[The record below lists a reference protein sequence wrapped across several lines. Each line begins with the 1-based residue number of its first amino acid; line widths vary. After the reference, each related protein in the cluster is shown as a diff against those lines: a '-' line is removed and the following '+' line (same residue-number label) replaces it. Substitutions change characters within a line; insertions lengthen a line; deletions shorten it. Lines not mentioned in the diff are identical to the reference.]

1 MAPAAR
7 EFGPLRPTEEAKM
20 DPLTI
25 GIVVAVVSWIVLTLL
40 VAAVRSV
47 WRLVVQIL
55 WLLARALGR

>member
-1 MAPAAR
+1 
-7 EFGPLRPTEEAKM
+7 M